1 MEKNNDRK
9 LPLKSLQPKIT
20 ARSFKSE
27 NIFPS
32 IIPHKN
38 INAKLRSIKPNPF

>member
-20 ARSFKSE
+20 ARSSINWFKSQGQ
-27 NIFPS
+27 NVDSPC
-32 IIPHKN
+32 
-38 INAKLRSIKPNPF
+38 

>member
-20 ARSFKSE
+20 ARSSKLVQKSRTE
-27 NIFPS
+27 C
-32 IIPHKN
+32 
-38 INAKLRSIKPNPF
+38 